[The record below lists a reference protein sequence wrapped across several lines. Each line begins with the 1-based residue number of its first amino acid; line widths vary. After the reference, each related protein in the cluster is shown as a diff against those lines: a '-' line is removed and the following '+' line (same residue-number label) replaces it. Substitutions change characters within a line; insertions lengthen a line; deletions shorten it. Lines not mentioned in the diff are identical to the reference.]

1 MIIFSVLFVHD
12 CRLPRVRKKR
22 IVFLVFVCSFPIDL
36 RSPTRFSFV
45 LLSGPCA
52 LCLSFCHVDFLIVDI
67 LTAVKTTYNHTKHTH
82 NIAAPSESGRCE
94 ALLLYWCLAWYDVRY
109 EPVPPVVCFQFSIQ
123 NKKNLTANGGCC
135 CCCCTINPLSL
146 MKFPVAGWQS
156 VPQRCYDMILCDVPC
171 AAVWCCCAWDAWG
184 ISSCVMRS
192 STYTLCCRFFKLG
205 TKIFRNLE
213 FVSPLGPRGYRRN
226 PVQQSS

>member
-1 MIIFSVLFVHD
+1 MKPSLFFTDPQESSICPWQLRRLISADTRSVPGVEAYVPPKMLLRVAKPFPIMIIFSVLFVHD

-146 MKFPVAGWQS
+146 MKFPVAG
-156 VPQRCYDMILCDVPC
+156 
-171 AAVWCCCAWDAWG
+171 
-184 ISSCVMRS
+184 
-192 STYTLCCRFFKLG
+192 
-205 TKIFRNLE
+205 
-213 FVSPLGPRGYRRN
+213 
-226 PVQQSS
+226 